1 MFQSICA
8 ILLAVVATVE
18 TVSLVQWSHSMEQ
31 QSAARTSVTY
41 IAQAGTTS
49 R

>member
-8 ILLAVVATVE
+8 ILLAAVATME

-41 IAQAGTTS
+41 IAQASPAS

>member
-8 ILLAVVATVE
+8 ILLAAVATIE
-18 TVSLVQWSHSMEQ
+18 TVSLVQWTHSMEM
-31 QSAARTSVTY
+31 QSAARSSVTY
-41 IAQAGTTS
+41 VAQAGPAS

>member
-18 TVSLVQWSHSMEQ
+18 TVSLVQWTHSMEL
-31 QSAARTSVTY
+31 QSAARSNVTY
-41 IAQAGTTS
+41 VAQAS
-49 R
+49 PASH